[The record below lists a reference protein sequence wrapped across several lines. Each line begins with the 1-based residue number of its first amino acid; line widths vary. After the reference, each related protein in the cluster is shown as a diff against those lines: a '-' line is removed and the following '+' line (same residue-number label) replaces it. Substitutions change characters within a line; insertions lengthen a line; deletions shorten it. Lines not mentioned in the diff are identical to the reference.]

1 MTSCPPSRTTPFFG
15 WHVVAATFVLAVFG
29 WGVGFYG
36 PPIYLQMVVQRTG
49 WSVAL
54 VSSAVTLHFLVGAVV
69 VANLPR
75 LYRLA
80 GVPVITVTGAVL
92 LAVGVVG
99 WSVADQPWYL
109 FAAALLSGTG
119 WVAMGGCDGRCG
131 SECHYRALVCPG
143 PSSSTVHGL

>member
-1 MTSCPPSRTTPFFG
+1 M
-15 WHVVAATFVLAVFG
+15 VAATFVLAVFG

-36 PPIYLQMVVQRTG
+36 PPVYLQMVVQRTG

-54 VSSAVTLHFLVGAVV
+54 VSAAVTLHFLVGAAV

-80 GVPVITVTGAVL
+80 GVAAVTTIGAVL
-92 LAVGVVG
+92 LAIGVVG
-99 WSVADQPWYL
+99 WSVADQPWHL

-119 WVAMGGCDGRCG
+119 WVAMGAAAVNAIIAPWFVRARPAALSMAYNGASVCG
-131 SECHYRALVCPG
+131 F
-143 PSSSTVHGL
+143 